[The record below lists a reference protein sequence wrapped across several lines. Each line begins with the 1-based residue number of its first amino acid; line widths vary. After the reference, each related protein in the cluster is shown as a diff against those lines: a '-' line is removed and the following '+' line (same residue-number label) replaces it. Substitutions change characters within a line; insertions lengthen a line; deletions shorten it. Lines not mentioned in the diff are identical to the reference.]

1 MEQALVVSRQEL
13 DAMIDEKV
21 NAAIVRFTK
30 TTKEDSNAPTF
41 IYGIK
46 GLAAFLNVSMVTAQ
60 KYKNESLAFSADGR
74 LSSNPM
80 KSLPGC
86 QKKGAYNPK
95 FNQYGN
101 TWNKQHPMSKI
112 GNGSDAGNKARFGH
126 LQDL

>member
-30 TTKEDSNAPTF
+30 TTKEDSNTPTF

-60 KYKNESLAFSADGR
+60 KYKNEKLFPCIQRGRKIIFKSDEVLAG
-74 LSSNPM
+74 LS
-80 KSLPGC
+80 
-86 QKKGAYNPK
+86 KK
-95 FNQYGN
+95 
-101 TWNKQHPMSKI
+101 
-112 GNGSDAGNKARFGH
+112 RRV
-126 LQDL
+126 

>member
-30 TTKEDSNAPTF
+30 TTKEDSNAPF

-60 KYKNESLAFSADGR
+60 KYKNEKLFPCIQRGRKIIFKSDEVLAG
-74 LSSNPM
+74 LS
-80 KSLPGC
+80 
-86 QKKGAYNPK
+86 KK
-95 FNQYGN
+95 
-101 TWNKQHPMSKI
+101 
-112 GNGSDAGNKARFGH
+112 RRV
-126 LQDL
+126 